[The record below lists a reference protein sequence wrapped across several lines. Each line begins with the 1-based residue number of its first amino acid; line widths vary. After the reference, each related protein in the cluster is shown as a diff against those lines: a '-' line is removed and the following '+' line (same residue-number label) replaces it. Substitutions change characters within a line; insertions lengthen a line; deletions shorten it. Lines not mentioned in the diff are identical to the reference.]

1 MHYLIIALL
10 AFGLSLMGCE
20 GKTGPA
26 GPAGVAG
33 QPGQP
38 GQAGADGDRGPQ
50 GEKGDK
56 GDKGDPGEPGAD
68 GAPGEQGP
76 PGEKGERGETG
87 ETGPQGEPG
96 DPASIDP
103 GTVGNILASVHHI
116 LLLKDGETDPEKGTK
131 IDGPNF
137 DKAVEVGLLVG
148 GSTDYVAK
156 AKTANKQ
163 QILATFTWT
172 SEDDEIV
179 SVDNGTI
186 TGLRRSDDPVKVTM
200 TVDGRGIDVTFNVT
214 VHDVVKGIIAS
225 TGDDTRMA
233 VGDGIMVSAIAYDK
247 AQDEDMAGPEGNP
260 VPNITFT
267 WMSSDEDVATVDE
280 KGAVTAEGV
289 GSAKITA
296 HVGDVKSNAISV
308 TVFDVQ
314 TVERRLD
321 PTLPVAVTFVEAGVD
336 STVDNADPPNIAVVG
351 TSTVTPNNVTISVTL
366 EQFDANA
373 EPMWAGTAGSVK
385 LVSLNT
391 DVLTFT
397 DMASPTDADDFD
409 GEVTLTTAAADGTAA
424 TSSLSADPTAG
435 NALVTGRGVARVEI
449 SSKYAD
455 TIYIEVDVTLPA
467 TGFKEGEE

>member
-1 MHYLIIALL
+1 MHYLIIAVL

-38 GQAGADGDRGPQ
+38 GQDGADGDRGPA
-50 GEKGDK
+50 G
-56 GDKGDPGEPGAD
+56 PP
-68 GAPGEQGP
+68 GP

-116 LLLKDGETDPEKGTK
+116 LLLKDGETDQEKGTK

-137 DKAVEVGLLVG
+137 DKEVKVGLLVG

-163 QILATFTWT
+163 QIPATFTWT
-172 SEDDEIV
+172 SEDDETV

-186 TGLRRSDDPVKVTM
+186 TGLKRSDDPVKVTM
-200 TVDGRGIDVTFNVT
+200 TVDGRGIDVTFMVT

-233 VGDGIMVSAIAYDK
+233 VGDDIMVSAIAYDK
-247 AQDEDMAGPEGNP
+247 AQDEDMTGPEGNP

-267 WMSSDEDVATVDE
+267 WKSSDEGVATVDE
-280 KGAVTAEGV
+280 DGVVTAEGV
-289 GSAKITA
+289 GSADITA
-296 HVGDVKSNAISV
+296 NVGDVASNKISV

-336 STVDNADPPNIAVVG
+336 STVDNADPPSIAVVG
-351 TSTVTPNNVTISVTL
+351 TSAVTPGNVTISVTL

-373 EPMWAGTAGSVK
+373 DPMWAGTAGSVK

-397 DMASPTDADDFD
+397 DVSSPTDADDFD
-409 GEVTLTTAAADGTAA
+409 GEVTLTAAADGTAA
-424 TSSLSADPTAG
+424 TSALSADPTAG

-449 SSKYAD
+449 SSKYAG

-467 TGFKEGEE
+467 TGFKAGEK

>member
-1 MHYLIIALL
+1 MHYLIIAVLT
-10 AFGLSLMGCE
+10 FGLSLMGCE

-26 GPAGVAG
+26 GPTGPAGSAG
-33 QPGQP
+33 P
-38 GQAGADGDRGPQ
+38 AGP
-50 GEKGDK
+50 
-56 GDKGDPGEPGAD
+56 
-68 GAPGEQGP
+68 
-76 PGEKGERGETG
+76 
-87 ETGPQGEPG
+87 TGPQGEPG

-116 LLLKDGETDPEKGTK
+116 LLLKDGETDPEKGTV
-131 IDGPNF
+131 IGGPDFNTE
-137 DKAVEVGLLVG
+137 VEVGLLVG
-148 GSTDYVAK
+148 GSTVYVAK
-156 AKTANKQ
+156 AATANKQ
-163 QILATFTWT
+163 PIPVTFTWM

-179 SVDNGTI
+179 TVDNGTI
-186 TGLRRSDDPVKVTM
+186 SGVRRSDDPVEVTLS
-200 TVDGRGIDVTFNVT
+200 VDGRGIDVTFNVT

-260 VPNITFT
+260 VPNISFT

-280 KGAVTAEGV
+280 DGAVTAEGV

-321 PTLPVAVTFVEAGVD
+321 PTLPVAVTFVEADVD
-336 STVDNADPPNIAVVG
+336 STVDSADPPNIAVVT
-351 TSTVTPNNVTISVTL
+351 TSAVTPNNVTISVTL

-373 EPMWAGTAGSVK
+373 DPMWAGTAGSVK

-397 DMASPTDADDFD
+397 DVASPTDADDFD
-409 GEVTLTTAAADGTAA
+409 GEVTLTAAADGTAA
-424 TSSLSADPTAG
+424 TSALSADPTAG

-467 TGFKEGEE
+467 TGFKAGEE